1 MTGFGAGTHP
11 ANYNRRIVT
20 LDFLG
25 TLQRT
30 HRCGDL
36 RITHSGET
44 VTLMGWVNRRR
55 DHGNLIFLDLRD
67 RTGITQVVLD
77 KEASP
82 LAHAKAEAAR
92 PEYVVAVTGR
102 VRTRGAGLANP
113 NMPTGDIELVADTLL
128 LLNDARTPPFPI
140 ADDAP
145 ITNEEIR
152 LKYRYLDLRRAELQK
167 NFVLRHQVTRA
178 IRDNLSDNGFL
189 EIETPLLTRSTPEGA
204 RDYLVPS
211 RVHPGHFFALPQS
224 PQIFKQL
231 LMVSGFDRY
240 FQIARCFRDEDLRAD
255 RQPDFT
261 QIDLEISF
269 PQMSTIFA
277 TAEGFLRAAFHAA
290 GIDLG
295 SEPFVQMTYDQA
307 ITRYGI
313 DKPDMRLPAMVDLS
327 ATLTPELRET
337 LKIDPTLPVLGFTIP
352 RVGELSGTARKSL
365 LSEIRTFFGDSGL
378 DILDVVRLRTSEAFL
393 PLAQEIEGKLA
404 AELSVFNTPTNLS
417 SRPERSEVQRPAAP
431 PALGLAA
438 GLSLL
443 NDAAEKEGFSPGAA
457 ADLHIVITPKPGT
470 PAMWNYDPQWIYKRV
485 GALRLDLAKKFADKH
500 GLFTQT
506 GPDGRGAAA
515 DFKFL
520 WVTDFPMYE
529 WNEEHKTWD
538 AAHHPF
544 TSPHEDDITSGRL
557 VNDKGAVR
565 ALAYDIVLNG
575 TELGSGSIRIHRKDV
590 QAEIFRSLGM
600 SDAEAH
606 ARFGFFLDALEYG
619 TPPHG
624 GIALGLDRIVM
635 ILAGATSLREVIAF
649 PKTAKAIDLMV
660 DAPTT
665 VSDTQLRD
673 LSLKVITRS

>member
-1 MTGFGAGTHP
+1 
-11 ANYNRRIVT
+11 VT

-30 HRCGDL
+30 HTCGEL
-36 RITHSGET
+36 RSTNAGET
-44 VTLMGWVNRRR
+44 ITLMGWVNRRR

-77 KEASP
+77 KEVSP
-82 LAHAKAEAAR
+82 EAHAKAEAAR
-92 PEYVVAVTGR
+92 PEYVVAVTGVLR
-102 VRTRGAGLANP
+102 NRGAGLANP
-113 NMPTGDIELVADTLL
+113 NMPTGDVELVAHSLL
-128 LLNDARTPPFPI
+128 LLNDAKTPPFSPAEDAI
-140 ADDAP
+140 A
-145 ITNEEIR
+145 NEEVR
-152 LKYRYLDLRRAELQK
+152 LKYRYIDLRRPELQR
-167 NFVLRHQVTRA
+167 NFVLRHKVTRA
-178 IRDNLSDNGFL
+178 IREYLSDNGFL

-224 PQIFKQL
+224 PQI
-231 LMVSGFDRY
+231 LMISGFDRY

-277 TAEGFLRAAFHAA
+277 VAEGFLRAAFSAA

-295 SEPFVQMTYDQA
+295 TEPFIQMTYDQA
-307 ITRYGI
+307 IAKYGI

-327 ATLTPELRET
+327 HELTPDLRES
-337 LKIDPTLPVLGFTIP
+337 LKIDAALPVLGFVIP
-352 RVGELSGTARKSL
+352 DVGELSGTARKAL
-365 LSEIRTFFGDSGL
+365 TSEIRAFFGDSGL
-378 DILDVVRLRTSEAFL
+378 DALDLTRLRTNEAFVSLADQIIDKLGNSLESFADARGVVDL
-393 PLAQEIEGKLA
+393 PEIPARVFEKLKGSPNH
-404 AELSVFNTPTNLS
+404 LSV
-417 SRPERSEVQRPAAP
+417 
-431 PALGLAA
+431 
-438 GLSLL
+438 
-443 NDAAEKEGFSPGAA
+443 
-457 ADLHIVITPKPGT
+457 VITPKPGT
-470 PAMWNYDPQWIYKRV
+470 PALWNYDPQWIYKRV
-485 GALRLDLAKKFADKH
+485 GALRLELARKFAAKH
-500 GLFTQT
+500 KLFEQT
-506 GPDGRGAAA
+506 NTAA

-529 WNEEHKTWD
+529 WNEEHKRWD

-544 TSPHEDDITSGRL
+544 TSPHEEDIKSGAL
-557 VNDKGAVR
+557 VNDKGSVR
-565 ALAYDIVLNG
+565 ALAYDVVLNG

-590 QAEIFRSLGM
+590 QSEIFRSLGM
-600 SDAEAH
+600 SDEEAK

-635 ILAGATSLREVIAF
+635 ILAGAQSLREVIAF

-665 VSDTQLRD
+665 VSDQQLRE
-673 LSLKVITRS
+673 LSLKIATRG